1 MAIEID
7 LSDFTS
13 AQFECSK
20 SIRKRYRCSENYSLY
35 SKLSIHSKS
44 PKIGVTMSGQFQT
57 FTCSV
62 NTVAS
67 VGCMLQNSRSV
78 NGVNTV
84 SKITIEDCGLT
95 SFKNVANDPL
105 ATMQA

>member
-1 MAIEID
+1 
-7 LSDFTS
+7 
-13 AQFECSK
+13 
-20 SIRKRYRCSENYSLY
+20 
-35 SKLSIHSKS
+35 
-44 PKIGVTMSGQFQT
+44 MSGHFQT

-95 SFKNVANDPL
+95 SFKNVANYL
-105 ATMQA
+105 LQQCKLNLLVYY